1 MDEMVS
7 CVGPDHS
14 FHLMDYLQKWMR
26 TDFREERRWKIALAF
41 NLARAVMDWHEAGSL
56 EERVDRGI
64 CVLWRRPRP
73 EEQDEAAEDTV
84 NRDDVEIP
92 DMDNDRGAD
101 SRETNTPANDSDS
114 DDDSD
119 DEGDKERGD
128 VYDVLAPE
136 NVAKDAV
143 EALSTRT
150 DPGTSGFKVDLAE
163 FRPKTEEEEDLSAL
177 RISDSQRDAMDV
189 DGDPSSPQKL
199 DGRPQTVSKT
209 EDNGATSNPALKPTS
224 NDPTLA
230 SPSSKSKARRDAS
243 AYGPLRD
250 HILSL
255 EMDKLVLDLDDVELV
270 KGMSEL
276 STEDHSLA
284 SHGAHL
290 PPPDL
295 SSIFPDLTPYRMLDP
310 VHEAANERKK
320 SDKPGRLDKDDPNK
334 RIDDT
339 LYTKLTPMSDFMLQ
353 RPTLVGALE
362 PALHWNGDHW
372 EHMDEPPISVD
383 YESPMSRVGDDSL
396 CGEWLFPRAV

>member
-7 CVGPDHS
+7 RVNLKSVSPINVP
-14 FHLMDYLQKWMR
+14 FQQKWMR
-26 TDFREERRWKIALAF
+26 TDFREERRWKMALAF
-41 NLARAVMDWHEAGSL
+41 NLAHAVMDWHEAASL

-64 CVLWRRPRP
+64 CVLWRRTRP
-73 EEQDEAAEDTV
+73 EQDDVTEEVD

-92 DMDNDRGAD
+92 DMDNERGAD

-119 DEGDKERGD
+119 DEGEKDRTD

-143 EALSTRT
+143 ETSSSHADPSLS
-150 DPGTSGFKVDLAE
+150 SFKVDLADL
-163 FRPKTEEEEDLSAL
+163 RPKTEDEEDLSAL
-177 RISDSQRDAMDV
+177 QLPESSLQRGTMDIGGEDSSLQR
-189 DGDPSSPQKL
+189 SY
-199 DGRPQTVSKT
+199 GRFQPLSKA
-209 EDNGATSNPALKPTS
+209 EDNGITSNSALKPTS
-224 NDPTLA
+224 KDPTLA
-230 SPSSKSKARRDAS
+230 SPPSKSKARRDAS

-284 SHGAHL
+284 NYGAHL
-290 PPPDL
+290 PPPDF
-295 SSIFPDLTPYRMLDP
+295 SSIFPDLTPYGMLDP
-310 VHEAANERKK
+310 AHEASGERKK

-362 PALHWNGDHW
+362 PSVHWSGDHW

-383 YESPMSRVGDDSL
+383 YESPMSRT
-396 CGEWLFPRAV
+396 GEDNMCSG